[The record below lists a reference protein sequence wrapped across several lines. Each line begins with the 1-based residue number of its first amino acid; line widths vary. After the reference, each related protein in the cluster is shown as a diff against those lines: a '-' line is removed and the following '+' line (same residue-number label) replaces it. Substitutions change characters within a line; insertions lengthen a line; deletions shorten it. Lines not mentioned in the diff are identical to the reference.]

1 MGGPARPCENRAA
14 PFHREFALNITLYY
28 SPGACSLA
36 PHIVLEE
43 LGVPYEAV
51 KISTAEGQ
59 QRSPE
64 YLKINPRGRV
74 PTLVVDGKVLVEN
87 VAILTFLGGGFPE
100 RGLWPRTTWDQA
112 KALSTMA
119 WLADTVHPAF
129 AHIYRPERYVEGPAC
144 IEAVKS
150 AGRATFGE
158 CLEEI
163 DRLVAGKKWAA
174 GSRYSVVDAYLVV
187 FYRWGN
193 RNAFP
198 VRNLAHYTALVG
210 RVLARPA
217 VKRVMAG
224 EGITLS

>member
-1 MGGPARPCENRAA
+1 MKV
-14 PFHREFALNITLYY
+14 TLYY

-43 LGVPYEAV
+43 LGIAYEAER
-51 KISTAEGQ
+51 INTAGGQ

-87 VAILTFLGGGFPE
+87 VAILSYLGGGFPD
-100 RGLWPRTTWDQA
+100 RGLWPERTWDQA
-112 KALSTMA
+112 QAISLMA

-129 AHIYRPERYVEGPAC
+129 AHIYRAERYVDGTAC
-144 IEAVKS
+144 TEVVK
-150 AGRATFGE
+150 AKGRESFGD
-158 CLEEI
+158 CLREI
-163 DRLVAGKKWAA
+163 DRLVAGRRWAV
-174 GSRYSVVDAYLVV
+174 GSRFSVVDAYLLV

-198 VRNLAHYTALVG
+198 TSDLANYTALVE
-210 RVLARPA
+210 RVVARPA
-217 VKRVMAG
+217 VKRVMTD
-224 EGITLS
+224 EGITLA